1 MIKPNIWGVAFSLL
15 VPLYKDS
22 VADRLPWKPFF
33 CWQENLWVMDLK
45 TTYLSFQQ
53 DSSRPK
59 TRRNCTKLLM
69 LGLSQRGRIIGEVRN
84 RCFLKSSGL
93 CTRLIVRKQVLDLGK
108 LSARPNYIIALF
120 VKVKELAQPFKH
132 LFSFPVVAVG
142 FELKTTHQWGNQAN
156 HCATTI
162 LGRITLLHLS
172 L

>member
-108 LSARPNYIIALF
+108 LSARPNYIIAHF

-142 FELKTTHQWGNQAN
+142 FELKTTRQWGNQAN

-162 LGRITLLHLS
+162 LGLHFNI
-172 L
+172 